1 MPRRPDAGEPT
12 WREIA
17 PHIDE
22 ALAELPE
29 DIRAPLVLHYL
40 EDRSQEEVA
49 AELEVNQSTVSR
61 RLEKGVAELREKL
74 RKAGVVASAA
84 LLATLLGQE
93 AAQAAPATL
102 VASLGKMAI
111 AGVGKAGAV
120 GATAKT
126 AAAGVGA
133 LKVKLVAAG
142 VAGVVAVGG
151 ILAYS
156 RLSGDGP
163 PPAPVTAEKAAPQQ
177 PSGAG
182 PALES
187 VPPDTSVQEPPEE
200 TTARPDLYGDPL
212 PPFAVARLGSTRFRH
227 GSYVEQVAFSPDGA
241 LLASWGKDGKAR
253 LWDAATGEKLL
264 EDAGRGVAFS
274 PDGRLLATGSA
285 GKMIRLWDVRARK
298 AVLAIKGG
306 GRPLAFSSDGRMLL
320 AESDRAGVIQAWDL
334 DSGTEVRMLPGPAS
348 RVRCAALSPDGRT
361 LAAAYYGEL
370 PLLWDIAS
378 GSKLLEVGSGR
389 GRLEALAFSRDGGTL
404 IAGDYGGVLHFY
416 DAKTG
421 EERRKLTQAK
431 DFPALALALSPDG
444 QTLACGT
451 AERLAV
457 RDMATG
463 AEVLAKRG
471 WYCSLAFSPDG
482 KTLAAGTDAG
492 VIRLLDVETGAW
504 RPDRPHAGRALY
516 VAFSPDG
523 KTAASVSGSPEFA
536 VRVWEAATGKE
547 LVRIGT
553 GREANSVAFSADGAT
568 LAGGMS
574 DGTVRFWDAR
584 TGEESPE
591 IRTGE
596 EVWSVAFS
604 PDGETLASS
613 GGSGTI
619 RLWDLETRQEL
630 DEFDAEGPCTLAF
643 SPDGEALAA
652 ATREGQD
659 PEREGDKIRLWSV
672 ASGEEFL
679 KIDGPDRTGS
689 GHVLCELGYSPDGR
703 KLATTHA
710 AHDHGESLQIRVW
723 DAGLGKELLRITD
736 LKDYVNA
743 VVFLCD
749 GKVLASGGRT
759 GVIRL
764 WDAESGRELASLR
777 GHGCWIWSMA
787 ASPDGRM
794 LASAGDNTVLVW
806 DVAGAVAH
814 AGQPKGAVGS
824 ESAAEEDSIRV
835 IPEQEPAWRNRM
847 PWALRQTVSF
857 DFRNVPVAEALK
869 SLEADTSV
877 SLVFDERVAE
887 VTVRSPVSLKVDDML
902 LSTTLGWLL
911 RMVDLDYTE
920 RGDIVFVSTRDGV
933 IEEFRRQVRAGE
945 RPNWREELRRELERE
960 GDFGFGGEASIR
972 AVIRQIER
980 TTGVKMDVDPVA
992 EAAVQARVAETR
1004 FSGRMGRILKDVL
1017 GRAGLDYALKDG
1029 AVFISTPGNLRAGP
1043 GRAF

>member
-1 MPRRPDAGEPT
+1 
-12 WREIA
+12 
-17 PHIDE
+17 
-22 ALAELPE
+22 
-29 DIRAPLVLHYL
+29 
-40 EDRSQEEVA
+40 
-49 AELEVNQSTVSR
+49 
-61 RLEKGVAELREKL
+61 
-74 RKAGVVASAA
+74 
-84 LLATLLGQE
+84 
-93 AAQAAPATL
+93 
-102 VASLGKMAI
+102 
-111 AGVGKAGAV
+111 
-120 GATAKT
+120 
-126 AAAGVGA
+126 
-133 LKVKLVAAG
+133 
-142 VAGVVAVGG
+142 
-151 ILAYS
+151 
-156 RLSGDGP
+156 
-163 PPAPVTAEKAAPQQ
+163 
-177 PSGAG
+177 
-182 PALES
+182 
-187 VPPDTSVQEPPEE
+187 
-200 TTARPDLYGDPL
+200 
-212 PPFAVARLGSTRFRH
+212 
-227 GSYVEQVAFSPDGA
+227 
-241 LLASWGKDGKAR
+241 
-253 LWDAATGEKLL
+253 
-264 EDAGRGVAFS
+264 
-274 PDGRLLATGSA
+274 
-285 GKMIRLWDVRARK
+285 
-298 AVLAIKGG
+298 
-306 GRPLAFSSDGRMLL
+306 
-320 AESDRAGVIQAWDL
+320 
-334 DSGTEVRMLPGPAS
+334 
-348 RVRCAALSPDGRT
+348 
-361 LAAAYYGEL
+361 
-370 PLLWDIAS
+370 
-378 GSKLLEVGSGR
+378 
-389 GRLEALAFSRDGGTL
+389 
-404 IAGDYGGVLHFY
+404 
-416 DAKTG
+416 
-421 EERRKLTQAK
+421 
-431 DFPALALALSPDG
+431 
-444 QTLACGT
+444 
-451 AERLAV
+451 
-457 RDMATG
+457 
-463 AEVLAKRG
+463 
-471 WYCSLAFSPDG
+471 
-482 KTLAAGTDAG
+482 
-492 VIRLLDVETGAW
+492 
-504 RPDRPHAGRALY
+504 
-516 VAFSPDG
+516 
-523 KTAASVSGSPEFA
+523 
-536 VRVWEAATGKE
+536 
-547 LVRIGT
+547 
-553 GREANSVAFSADGAT
+553 
-568 LAGGMS
+568 MS

-933 IEEFRRQVRAGE
+933 IEEFRRQVRAARARTRRRLWFRRGGVDPGGDPSDRE
-945 RPNWREELRRELERE
+945 NDGRQDGCRPGRGGRGAGARCRDPLQRQDGPDPQGRARASRPRLRAEGRRSLHLDARESSRRARPGLLAQQHRCQLHSTSLGRDVFLVTSVVPSWHAPYWTLRRAPRSL
-960 GDFGFGGEASIR
+960 
-972 AVIRQIER
+972 V
-980 TTGVKMDVDPVA
+980 
-992 EAAVQARVAETR
+992 
-1004 FSGRMGRILKDVL
+1004 
-1017 GRAGLDYALKDG
+1017 
-1029 AVFISTPGNLRAGP
+1029 
-1043 GRAF
+1043 